1 VVPES
6 VMPSYGYF
14 ADREID
20 GEYIA
25 DLMSTH
31 RIVGVPYTDEMIENA
46 RLDFVQQATDFG
58 DGGVVERYAGAQQR
72 DFDGNPEVTEMDAII
87 AYLQMLGTLVDF
99 STFSEDE
106 ALASR

>member
-6 VMPSYGYF
+6 VMPSYAF
-14 ADREID
+14 LADREIE

-46 RLDFVQQATDFG
+46 EFDLWQQATEFG
-58 DGGVVERYAGAQQR
+58 DAASWNAIPAQQR
-72 DFDGNPEVTEMDAII
+72 DFDGNPAEVTEMDALV

-99 STFSEDE
+99 ST
-106 ALASR
+106 